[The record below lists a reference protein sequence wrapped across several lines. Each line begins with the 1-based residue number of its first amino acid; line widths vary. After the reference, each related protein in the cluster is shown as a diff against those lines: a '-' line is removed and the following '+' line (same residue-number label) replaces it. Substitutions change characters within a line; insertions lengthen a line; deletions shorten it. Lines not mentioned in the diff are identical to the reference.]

1 MRYIYEVLKEQI
13 QYISLI
19 FKMAKYD
26 TKSKYQMHYL
36 GIVWQFLMPVIQIG
50 VYWFIFGVGIRDRA
64 PVGDVP
70 FLVWLIAG
78 IIPWF
83 FISASVIHGSNSV
96 YAKIHLVSKM
106 KFPVS
111 VLPTISITSNVFN
124 FFIML
129 AFAQFVMLINGV
141 YPTMQTIQLIYYVF
155 ATIVLVYALA
165 LLFSTLSTI
174 VRDFQNILQ
183 AAMRLL
189 FFLTPIL
196 WDPSR
201 LSELY
206 HNLLKLNPFYYL
218 IYGFRDSF
226 LSEGWF
232 FENITYGIYFW
243 VLVFTL
249 LLVGSYLHIK
259 FRNRFIDYI

>member
-1 MRYIYEVLKEQI
+1 MKYIFEVLKEQI

-36 GIVWQFLMPVIQIG
+36 GIVWQFIMPLVQIG

-64 PVGDVP
+64 PIGDTP

-78 IIPWF
+78 LIPWF
-83 FISASVIHGSNSV
+83 FISASVIQGSNSV
-96 YAKIHLVSKM
+96 YAKINIVSKM

-111 VLPTISITSNVFN
+111 VLPSISIASNFFN
-124 FFIML
+124 FMIML
-129 AFAQFVMLINGV
+129 VFAQIVMLINGV
-141 YPTMQTIQLIYYVF
+141 YPTAYLAQLLYYVF
-155 ATIVLVYALA
+155 ATIVLVFSLT
-165 LLFSTLSTI
+165 LLFSTLSTV

-183 AAMRLL
+183 SAMRLL

-201 LSELY
+201 LPDLY

-218 IYGFRDSF
+218 VTGFRETF

-232 FENITYGIYFW
+232 FESITYGLYFW
-243 VLVFTL
+243 TFIGMTL
-249 LLVGSYLHIK
+249 LLGSYLHLK
-259 FRNRFIDYI
+259 FRDRFIDYI